1 MLMFGWDFEVGT
13 WSRFWRCLIKICVRT
28 CDMTSRSYF
37 GKQNSTLGSVVPLAM
52 FCFNAWPP
60 TFRPSLI
67 SSSKLFLCGLC
78 TTTLSINFTFYSWLW
93 CVPKTSFQNGLGVY
107 IHIGCLGSPWCYLV
121 TTEWR
126 KNAIASKFFFPIS
139 WFFRMSSK
147 VKFFPTRLTQ
157 HIWNTLPH
165 LRRSDFQLKALFG
178 ANMWYHTT
186 PTSSTT
192 LLLLLGANTSN
203 HQQHYQAMAAKWSQ
217 CHFVHRRKGKER
229 DW

>member
-1 MLMFGWDFEVGT
+1 MVF
-13 WSRFWRCLIKICVRT
+13 
-28 CDMTSRSYF
+28 
-37 GKQNSTLGSVVPLAM
+37 VPLHYQ
-52 FCFNAWPP
+52 
-60 TFRPSLI
+60 SI
-67 SSSKLFLCGLC
+67 S
-78 TTTLSINFTFYSWLW
+78 LSIHGYGAFQRPLF
-93 CVPKTSFQNGLGVY
+93 KTGWVY
-107 IHIGCLGSPWCYLV
+107 IHSHRVSRFTLMLSRHNRVKKECNCV
-121 TTEWR
+121 
-126 KNAIASKFFFPIS
+126 KVFFTIS

-147 VKFFPTRLTQ
+147 VEFFQTRLTQ
-157 HIWNTLPH
+157 HTLPH

-229 DW
+229 DWERFRERKRGK